1 MHLGFVRPVVII
13 IMATKQESPQKD
25 NWLNE
30 LEMLVVNPKVR
41 NELNDIQGTSKLAE
55 NLKQIFYQAYKEAY
69 RDSNNDD
76 NKNLQD
82 FQMALT

>member
-1 MHLGFVRPVVII
+1 
-13 IMATKQESPQKD
+13 MATKQESPQKD

-55 NLKQIFYQAYKEAY
+55 NLKQIFYQAYKEAF

>member
-1 MHLGFVRPVVII
+1 MLG
-13 IMATKQESPQKD
+13 
-25 NWLNE
+25 
-30 LEMLVVNPKVR
+30 VNPKVR